1 MNISGFRRFLGYLGI
16 LPAPQVNTAL
26 TTAGAGTITAA
37 ALVGQILTRTGP
49 VAAFTDTTVTAAAL
63 IAAMPVQPAFG
74 TAWRF
79 LYRNTSAFDATI
91 AGGTGVTVSGN
102 SVVPANSTAAFLV
115 TYTAAGTFTMLGLAG
130 SNSSGSLPA
139 AKYSTAALQSAS
151 LTAASL
157 TGANFVN
164 YDNTGTT
171 PGNLQV
177 PSAAAL
183 LAAHP
188 NAQVGQSYM
197 LAIRNSAGGANTATI
212 VTDAGA
218 TVTLTGT
225 MTIAQNVTRYFVV
238 TFNTAT
244 TATFQSMGVS
254 AAGA

>member
-1 MNISGFRRFLGYLGI
+1 MNLAGIRRFLGYLGI
-16 LPAPQVNTAL
+16 LPAPIVNTAI
-26 TTAGAGTITAA
+26 TTVGAGTLTVAS
-37 ALVGQILTRTGP
+37 LVGQLVTRSGP
-49 VAAFTDTTVTAAAL
+49 VAAFTDTTVTAALLLAG
-63 IAAMPVQPAFG
+63 MPVQPAIG
-74 TAWRF
+74 TAWRV
-79 LYRNTSAFDATI
+79 LYRNTTAFDATI

-102 SVVPANSTAAFLV
+102 TVVPANSTGQFVLTYSASGAFTL
-115 TYTAAGTFTMLGLAG
+115 LGLTPTNASAG
-130 SNSSGSLPA
+130 LPA

-157 TGANFVN
+157 TGAQYVN

-171 PGNLQV
+171 PGNLQM

-183 LAAHP
+183 FAAHP
-188 NAQVGQSYM
+188 NAQVGQSYE

-212 VTDAGA
+212 TADAGA

-225 MTIAQNVTRYFVV
+225 MTIAQNVTRYFVL

-244 TATFQSMGVS
+244 TATLQSMGIS